1 MLGEMQLVTSS
12 STMSIQTL
20 KYDYLVSLNSHSLE
34 ADFSLQK
41 FSIGIRCD
49 SYCIAK
55 NSPLEDIALS

>member
-34 ADFSLQK
+34 AGFSLQK

-55 NSPLEDIALS
+55 NSTLEDIALS